1 MTIAVVFAVLLGLA
15 IGSFA
20 NVVAYRLPRGES
32 LSHPPSHCPSC
43 GHPIRPYDN
52 IPVVSWLVLR
62 RRCRDCR
69 TPISPRYPLV
79 EAATGVLFGAVTW
92 VRWDDATAIALGLV
106 LVAFLV
112 PLTLIDLDVRK
123 LPNALVYSCAAVGL
137 VLGTALD
144 PGGEPERLLAGAIVF
159 AAFFL
164 AALAYPAGM
173 GMGDVKL
180 AGVLGLYLGR
190 EVGVAVGA
198 ALLLALVVGLAI
210 IARRGMAAGRKTA
223 VPFGPFLAAG
233 AVVAILVGPQIV
245 DAYVNGGL

>member
-1 MTIAVVFAVLLGLA
+1 LTVAIVFAVLVGLA

-32 LSHPPSHCPSC
+32 LLRPPSHCPEC
-43 GHPIRPYDN
+43 GHPIRAYDN
-52 IPVVSWLVLR
+52 VPVVSWLVLR
-62 RRCRDCR
+62 GRCRDCR
-69 TPISPRYPLV
+69 AAIPPRYPLV
-79 EAATGVLFGAVTW
+79 EAATGVLFGAIVG

-112 PLTLIDLDVRK
+112 PLTLIDLDVRR
-123 LPNALVYSCAAVGL
+123 LPNALVYPCAAAGL

-144 PGGEPERLLAGAIVF
+144 PGGEPERLIAAAIAFAVF
-159 AAFFL
+159 LL
-164 AALAYPAGM
+164 AALVYPAGM

-190 EVGVAVGA
+190 DVAVAIAA
-198 ALLLALVVGLAI
+198 ALLLALAVGLAI
-210 IARRGMAAGRKTA
+210 IARKGVAAGRKTA

-233 AVVAILVGPQIV
+233 AVIGILVGPQLM
-245 DAYVNGGL
+245 DAYLNGF